1 MAINT
6 VRTVERVVH
15 LTRDHEAVAGVAL
28 CPPTAP
34 RLVRESV
41 PVRRPAAPWKPPMTG
56 AMQGAIEAL
65 PMPGTYFA
73 LTLHEFAST
82 DELRAA
88 LLEGTDIEE
97 LEPGADVSLGQQ
109 LRLNSNVSA
118 REDSAWPLRLGRRY
132 TPATH
137 GALGFAAV
145 SAPTLGEGLAVVERF
160 AHVRMPLL
168 RFHSRRDRS
177 DQFSLVIGVRSDLP
191 NSTCIPLS
199 EMVMLSVQSLVA
211 FMLGRRIVETSLQLA
226 YPAPPHADRYAD
238 AFHGTARFGHPE
250 TSLTMPADWLD
261 RQSPM
266 ADPLTYQTSLQQL
279 EALHR
284 RLESD
289 DHIVVRVAQLIETH
303 PTATLSFA
311 EAAAHPP
318 HLGAH
323 ADPPPPPQWN
333 ELQRVAGR
341 LPPQAGRSAP
351 SRSQL
356 QHGRNRPPARLLG
369 RGELR
374 ACVPPL
380 VRRVAA
386 GVSARRDASI
396 DRVI

>member
-311 EAAAHPP
+311 EAAAHLHISERTLIRRLRRSGTSYSELLDAYRRKQAEALLRDPNFNMAEIGHRLGYSDVANFGRACRRWFGVSP
-318 HLGAH
+318 RAFRLGAT
-323 ADPPPPPQWN
+323 
-333 ELQRVAGR
+333 
-341 LPPQAGRSAP
+341 LPST
-351 SRSQL
+351 
-356 QHGRNRPPARLLG
+356 
-369 RGELR
+369 
-374 ACVPPL
+374 V
-380 VRRVAA
+380 
-386 GVSARRDASI
+386 
-396 DRVI
+396 